1 MTALRFHSPGDWN
14 HVPKAARG
22 LPHGPI
28 LPMGT
33 VLPIERVRRPLWARI
48 FGGKRRG

>member
-1 MTALRFHSPGDWN
+1 MTGFTRPGDWN
-14 HVPKAARG
+14 HAPRAALGRSRG
-22 LPHGPI
+22 EI
-28 LPMGT
+28 KPMGT